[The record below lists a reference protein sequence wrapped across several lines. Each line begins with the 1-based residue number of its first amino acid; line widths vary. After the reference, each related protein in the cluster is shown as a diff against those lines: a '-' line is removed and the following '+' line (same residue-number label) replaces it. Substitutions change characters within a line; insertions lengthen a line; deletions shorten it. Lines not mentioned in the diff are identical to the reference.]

1 MHAGTSEFE
10 NGARAE
16 VWGGSRVET
25 LTNILLLSVQKRKKE
40 RKKNTGKFAL
50 KYKDSFIN
58 VC

>member
-10 NGARAE
+10 NGVRAE
-16 VWGGSRVET
+16 VWGGSRVEM
-25 LTNILLLSVQKRKKE
+25 LTNILLSVQKRKKE